1 MPQFA
6 SSQSIRRIE
15 DAALLS
21 GRGCYTDDIE
31 LKDAAHA
38 AIVRSPHAHARIVS
52 VDTAR
57 ARAAPGVLAVL
68 TGRDAQADGLGNI
81 LCMIPVQNVDGTQ
94 RADTPRPVL
103 ALERVRHAGDPV
115 AMVVAQ
121 TLQQARDAAE
131 LVEIEYEP
139 LAAVTDT
146 WAAAQEGAPR
156 LWEKAPGNLAF
167 HWRTG
172 DKAAVDEAFKRA
184 ARVVTLRLVN
194 NRLVANPMEPRSAL
208 ADYDAASGRSTLYTP
223 TQGPG
228 LIRDQIVQLL
238 KLEPAQLR
246 CVSRQVG
253 GAFGMK
259 IFLHP
264 EQPLTV
270 WASRRLKRAVRW
282 TAERSEGFLSD
293 VQGRDNV
300 SIAEL
305 ALDGNARFLALRVT
319 TYANMGA
326 YLSNFGPFIPQLAA
340 PVLSGTY
347 RIPAIALDVKAVLTN
362 TVPVDAYRGA
372 GRPEGIYLV
381 ERIVD
386 AAARE
391 LGLAPDELRRRNFVK
406 PEEMPYDT
414 KIGSVYDS
422 GDFAGI
428 MQRAMEKADW
438 AGFAARREESA
449 RRGSLRGIGLA
460 VYIERCGGGDIGD
473 TVVLKI
479 DAEHHLLLVEEDK
492 PRFALHHGSHV
503 I

>member
-391 LGLAPDELRRRNFVK
+391 LGLAPDGR
-406 PEEMPYDT
+406 PP
-414 KIGSVYDS
+414 GA
-422 GDFAGI
+422 AG
-428 MQRAMEKADW
+428 
-438 AGFAARREESA
+438 
-449 RRGSLRGIGLA
+449 
-460 VYIERCGGGDIGD
+460 
-473 TVVLKI
+473 
-479 DAEHHLLLVEEDK
+479 
-492 PRFALHHGSHV
+492 
-503 I
+503 